1 MTRKSLQVRGGKLTV
16 FIQWRNIH
24 IPHKDQPGE
33 SSLPKWL
40 TCLWGGKRWRKGR
53 VWKRNSLCKPKNS
66 RKLVIRHL
74 LSLEQSP
81 TERGTL
87 PCSQQETTVQARGTG
102 SFRFSRATTSCRSCS
117 CFRQK
122 RGWDSLLPSL
132 GYNSNF
138 SSASFLSLSLPF
150 FLFATVV
157 FVLFLTG
164 EKRSPQVE
172 VAFRIHRGPGSPL
185 KKAPHHKQGQH
196 FHYVLQDAMLRIQI
210 TATCKV
216 FLKNKN
222 TDLPDL

>member
-1 MTRKSLQVRGGKLTV
+1 M
-16 FIQWRNIH
+16 
-24 IPHKDQPGE
+24 
-33 SSLPKWL
+33 
-40 TCLWGGKRWRKGR
+40 
-53 VWKRNSLCKPKNS
+53 WKRNSLRKPKNS
-66 RKLVIRHL
+66 GKLVICHL

-87 PCSQQETTVQARGTG
+87 PCSQQEITVQARGTG

-132 GYNSNF
+132 VYNLNF
-138 SSASFLSLSLPF
+138 SSASFISLPL

-164 EKRSPQVE
+164 GKSSPQVE

-185 KKAPHHKQGQH
+185 NKAPHHKQGQH
-196 FHYVLQDAMLRIQI
+196 FHCLTGCHAKNTNHRHARSFLRIKTLICQI
-210 TATCKV
+210 FSSLSGEYV
-216 FLKNKN
+216 NLGNE
-222 TDLPDL
+222 PS

>member
-1 MTRKSLQVRGGKLTV
+1 M
-16 FIQWRNIH
+16 
-24 IPHKDQPGE
+24 
-33 SSLPKWL
+33 
-40 TCLWGGKRWRKGR
+40 
-53 VWKRNSLCKPKNS
+53 WKRNSLCKPKNS

-87 PCSQQETTVQARGTG
+87 PCSQQETTVQARGTA

-117 CFRQK
+117 CFRLK

-138 SSASFLSLSLPF
+138 SSASFISLSLPL

-164 EKRSPQVE
+164 EKRSPQAE
-172 VAFRIHRGPGSPL
+172 VGFRIHRGPGSPL
-185 KKAPHHKQGQH
+185 NKAPT
-196 FHYVLQDAMLRIQI
+196 V
-210 TATCKV
+210 
-216 FLKNKN
+216 NKGSAF
-222 TDLPDL
+222 TMSHRMPC